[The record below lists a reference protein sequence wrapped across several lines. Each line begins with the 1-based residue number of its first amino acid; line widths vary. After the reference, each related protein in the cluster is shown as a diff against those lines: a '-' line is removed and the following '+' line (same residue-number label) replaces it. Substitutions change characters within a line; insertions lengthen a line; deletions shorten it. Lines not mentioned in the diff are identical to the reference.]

1 MPSNEL
7 IDRHL
12 DSLSTKPTKIL
23 DVGGGASPYPKATE
37 ILDLFDHDFV
47 EKFSYGD
54 DSLSAENKTW
64 TKFDICSRELWPYGD
79 DTFDFSI
86 CSHTLEDI
94 KDPLWVCKELAR
106 ISKAGY
112 IEFPSRYQ
120 ESIHGLVYRGV
131 TGWPHHRWMI
141 EERSGNLLLI
151 PKLHHMNTR
160 SHLSLPK
167 SFRNHEDASHTSFFW
182 HGSFKVFELLIYV
195 EDNQR
200 EYIAQFESSRNRLF
214 FIRRWLRNVVRRMYG
229 HQETISPSYM
239 WIDASAHQ
247 YGPYMSI
254 HEGPCT

>member
-1 MPSNEL
+1 M

-12 DSLSTKPTKIL
+12 DSLSVKPSKIL

-37 ILDLFDHDFV
+37 ILDLFDRDFV
-47 EKFSYGD
+47 EQFSYAD
-54 DSLSAENKTW
+54 APLLAESKTW
-64 TKFDICSRELWPYGD
+64 TKFDICSRYKWPYED

-106 ISKAGY
+106 VSKSGY

-141 EERSGNLLLI
+141 EVRSGNLLLI

-167 SFRNHEDASHTSFFW
+167 LFRNHKASKHTSFFW
-182 HGSFKVFELLIYV
+182 DSSFNVFELLIYV

-200 EYIAQFESSRNRLF
+200 EYIAQYDSSRNSLF
-214 FIRRWLRNVVRRMYG
+214 YIRRWLRNVVRLMYG
-229 HQETISPSYM
+229 HRETVSPSYM
-239 WIDASAHQ
+239 WIDVSAHQ
-247 YGPYMSI
+247 YGPYGTI

>member
-1 MPSNEL
+1 MASHEL
-7 IDRHL
+7 INRYL
-12 DSLSTKPTKIL
+12 DSLSVKPWKIL

-37 ILDLFDHDFV
+37 ILDLFDRDFV
-47 EKFSYGD
+47 KQFSYGD
-54 DSLSAENKTW
+54 DSLPFGSKTW

-79 DTFDFSI
+79 ETFDFSI

-94 KDPLWVCKELAR
+94 KDPLWVCKELTR
-106 ISKAGY
+106 VSKAGY

-160 SHLSLPK
+160 SHLSLPL
-167 SFRNHEDASHTSFFW
+167 SFRSHKSSGNTSIFW
-182 HGSFKVFELLIYV
+182 DGSFNAFELLIYV

-200 EYIAQFESSRNRLF
+200 EYIAQFDGDRNIF
-214 FIRRWLRNVVRRMYG
+214 FYLRRWLRNCIRPMYG
-229 HQETISPSYM
+229 HGETVAPSYM
-239 WIDASAHQ
+239 WTDACAHQ
-247 YGPYMSI
+247 YGPYSSI
-254 HEGPCT
+254 HEDPCL